1 MITKLAYKPSD
12 IKGDIDIKCAGFV
25 RLVSLF
31 MVKHSIVPISNLLN
45 SPKSPI
51 LCGF

>member
-12 IKGDIDIKCAGFV
+12 IKGVIDIKCAGFV

-31 MVKHSIVPISNLLN
+31 MVKHSMLLIAIDTI
-45 SPKSPI
+45 KI
-51 LCGF
+51 AIMC